1 VCATLVPHQPAP
13 GEAAGR
19 RLLGRVRLLAIA
31 LVMVLTGCAT
41 PAGVTPDPQL
51 LAFLQDG
58 ATPRSE
64 ALLRLGEPSGFFEGE
79 RIVTWR
85 IAGDAKRGRWVQSR
99 AATLGGPAT
108 LVAKES
114 LVLVFDEHG
123 MLERHALVPIE
134 Q

>member
-1 VCATLVPHQPAP
+1 
-13 GEAAGR
+13 
-19 RLLGRVRLLAIA
+19 VRWLAIA
-31 LVMVLTGCAT
+31 AVLTGCAT

-58 ATPRSE
+58 ATARSE
-64 ALLRLGEPSGFFEGE
+64 ALLRLSEPSGFFEGE
-79 RIVTWR
+79 RILTWR
-85 IAGDAKRGRWVQSR
+85 IAGDAKRGRWVQGR
-99 AATLGGPAT
+99 AATLGEPAK

-123 MLERHALVPIE
+123 ILERHALVPIE

>member
-1 VCATLVPHQPAP
+1 
-13 GEAAGR
+13 
-19 RLLGRVRLLAIA
+19 VRWLAIA
-31 LVMVLTGCAT
+31 AVLTGCAT
-41 PAGVTPDPQL
+41 PAGVTPDPQQ

-58 ATPRSE
+58 ATARSE

-79 RIVTWR
+79 RILTWR
-85 IAGDAKRGRWVQSR
+85 IAGDAKRGRWVQGR
-99 AATLGGPAT
+99 AAALGEPAK

-123 MLERHALVPIE
+123 ILERHALVPIE